1 MTPAQ
6 KRQVIRE
13 LRQQG
18 LSLRLALDLVQMA
31 RATFYR
37 QGRGHPQEDGLRERI
52 RELAHAQVSFGYR
65 RITAVLRRQGWRV
78 NPKRVYRLYRQMEL
92 QKPVSKKGRR
102 GLKRPVPFEPTEA
115 VAPGQVWAV
124 DFVEDKLVSGRKLR
138 ILNVLDIFSRYALG
152 SLVEHSIT
160 GALAARHLEGLFLR
174 YGAPRVLRRDHGPEF
189 ESRVFK
195 KMLLAWRVKDEPVPK
210 AQPYDNGHLESFN
223 GSLRDE
229 LLDAELFYALGEAR
243 AKMESWLHWYNG
255 ERPHQ
260 SLGYRTPLEVWET
273 TAPLG
278 APVATLPPPPEGLL
292 GNLSHGCFKPT
303 LS

>member
-1 MTPAQ
+1 
-6 KRQVIRE
+6 VIRE

-18 LSLRLALDLVQMA
+18 ISLRLALDLLKMA
-31 RATFYR
+31 RATYYR
-37 QGRGHPQEDGLRERI
+37 ESRGSPEEERLKTQI
-52 RELAHAQVSFGYR
+52 RELALAEPAFGYR

-78 NPKRVYRLYRQMEL
+78 NPKRVYRWYRQMDL
-92 QKPVSKKGRR
+92 QKPVVKKGRR
-102 GLKRPVPFEPTEA
+102 GLRRPAPFEPTEA
-115 VAPGQVWAV
+115 LAPGQVWAV
-124 DFVEDKLVSGRKLR
+124 DFMEDRLVSGRKLR
-138 ILNVLDIFSRYALG
+138 ILNVMDIYSRYALG

-174 YGAPRVLRRDHGPEF
+174 HGAPRVLRRDQGPEF
-189 ESRVFK
+189 EAKVFK

-229 LLDAELFYALGEAR
+229 LLDAELFHTLGEAR
-243 AKMESWLHWYNG
+243 AKMRTWLNWYNR

-260 SLGYRTPLEVWET
+260 SLGYRSPVELWET
-273 TAPLG
+273 TTPLG
-278 APVATLPPPPEGLL
+278 APVATLPAPPEGLL
-292 GNLSHGCFKPT
+292 GNLSHGRFNPT

>member
-1 MTPAQ
+1 LSPAQ
-6 KRQVIRE
+6 KRGVIQE

-18 LSLRLALDLVQMA
+18 ISLRLALDLVKMP

-37 QGRGHPQEDGLRERI
+37 ESRERSEEQGLKERI
-52 RELAHAQVSFGYR
+52 RELAYAQASFGYR
-65 RITAVLRRQGWRV
+65 RITAVLRRQGWGV
-78 NPKRVYRLYRQMEL
+78 NPKRVYRMYRQMDL

-102 GLKRPVPFEPTEA
+102 RLKRPAPFEPTEA
-115 VAPGQVWAV
+115 LSPGQVWAV
-124 DFVEDKLVSGRKLR
+124 DFMEDKLVSGRKLR

-160 GALAARHLEGLFLR
+160 GALAARHLEALFLR

-195 KMLLAWRVKDEPVPK
+195 KVLLAWRVKDEPVPK

-229 LLDAELFYALGEAR
+229 LLDAELFHVLGEAR
-243 AKMESWLHWYNG
+243 TKVEIWLFWYNG

-273 TAPLG
+273 AAPSG
-278 APVATLPPPPEGLL
+278 PPGRR
-292 GNLSHGCFKPT
+292 G
-303 LS
+303 